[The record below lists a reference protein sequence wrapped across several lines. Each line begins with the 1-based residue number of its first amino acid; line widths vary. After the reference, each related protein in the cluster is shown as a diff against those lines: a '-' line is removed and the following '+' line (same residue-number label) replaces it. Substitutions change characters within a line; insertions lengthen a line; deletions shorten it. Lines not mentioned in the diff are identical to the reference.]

1 MVWVVRFP
9 GGGRNGDQSIL
20 RDMIVA
26 TQSQRFNDLLH
37 IGDILKRQVFM
48 SSRRARQLPIIDIGG
63 TNFYLDI
70 RLNQFRDVNNFANS
84 ISLDDLY
91 ETPDGDFKLG
101 FDKRTKN
108 LFTGTREV
116 FDSAKHAVE
125 VTLPRLDKMDPLGVL
140 WKAEED
146 GWVSPEDAK
155 RVTEELVTQFVVHE
169 SGMIL
174 QRKVEKPKLI
184 EKKIRTNKQRGKRL

>member
-1 MVWVVRFP
+1 
-9 GGGRNGDQSIL
+9 
-20 RDMIVA
+20 MIAV
-26 TQSQRFNDLLH
+26 QSQRFNDLLH

-84 ISLDDLY
+84 ISLDNLY
-91 ETPDGDFKLG
+91 ETANGDFKLG
-101 FDKRTKN
+101 FDRSKKN
-108 LFTGTREV
+108 LFTGTREEFV
-116 FDSAKHAVE
+116 VAKHAVE
-125 VTLPRLDKMDPLGVL
+125 VTLPRVDKMDPLGVL

-146 GWVSPEDAK
+146 GWVSPDYAEK
-155 RVTEELVTQFVVHE
+155 ITEELLKQFVVHE

-174 QRKVEKPKLI
+174 QRKVEKPKLL
-184 EKKIRTNKQRGKRL
+184 EKKIRTNKQRSKRL

>member
-1 MVWVVRFP
+1 
-9 GGGRNGDQSIL
+9 
-20 RDMIVA
+20 MIA
-26 TQSQRFNDLLH
+26 AQSQRFNDLLH

-70 RLNQFRDVNNFANS
+70 RLNQFRDVDNFANS
-84 ISLDDLY
+84 ISIDDLY
-91 ETPDGDFKLG
+91 ETPEGDFKLG
-101 FDKRTKN
+101 FDKLKKN
-108 LFTGTREV
+108 LFTGTREE
-116 FDSAKHAVE
+116 FDSAKYAVE

-146 GWVSPEDAK
+146 GWVTADDVK
-155 RVTEELVTQFVVHE
+155 RITEELVTQFEVHE

-174 QRKVEKPKLI
+174 QRKVETHKAKLI

>member
-1 MVWVVRFP
+1 
-9 GGGRNGDQSIL
+9 
-20 RDMIVA
+20 
-26 TQSQRFNDLLH
+26 
-37 IGDILKRQVFM
+37 M

-63 TNFYLDI
+63 TKFYLDI
-70 RLNQFRDVNNFANS
+70 RLNQFRDVDNFANS

-91 ETPDGDFKLG
+91 ETADGDFKLG
-101 FDKRTKN
+101 FDKENKN
-108 LFTGTREV
+108 LFTGTREEFV
-116 FDSAKHAVE
+116 VAKHAIE

-146 GWVSPEDAK
+146 GWVTADYAK
-155 RVTEELVTQFVVHE
+155 KITEELLTQFVVHE